1 MKKVDNLQEKG
12 EELRKLNLEMER
24 LVMESFE
31 TKKIIDII
39 IKRYPNIPLK
49 DKIKLTEEF
58 LMSMKALNDL
68 KRREME
74 EFIEKH
80 TPSV

>member
-1 MKKVDNLQEKG
+1 MDNLQEKG

-31 TKKIIDII
+31 TKQIIDTI

-49 DKIKLTEEF
+49 DKITLTEEF

>member
-1 MKKVDNLQEKG
+1 MDNLQEKG

-31 TKKIIDII
+31 TKRIIDII

-49 DKIKLTEEF
+49 DKITLTEEF
-58 LMSMKALNDL
+58 LTSMKALNDL

-74 EFIEKH
+74 DFIEKH

>member
-1 MKKVDNLQEKG
+1 MDNLQEKG

-31 TKKIIDII
+31 TKQIIDMI

-49 DKIKLTEEF
+49 DKINLTEEF

>member
-1 MKKVDNLQEKG
+1 MENLQEKG
-12 EELRKLNLEMER
+12 EELRKLNSEMER

-58 LMSMKALNDL
+58 LSSMKALNDL

-74 EFIEKH
+74 DFIEKH
-80 TPSV
+80 VPSV

>member
-1 MKKVDNLQEKG
+1 MDNLQEKG

-31 TKKIIDII
+31 TKQIIDII

-49 DKIKLTEEF
+49 DKITLTEEF
-58 LMSMKALNDL
+58 LTSMKALNDL